1 MAFVVFCLNNPSPHL
16 SKEFLESRA
25 QSLILFSVCLLF
37 HALFYVQRDTH
48 DQRDTNDNWIKI
60 HLVLRI
66 LDTRD
71 NPLD

>member
-1 MAFVVFCLNNPSPHL
+1 MY
-16 SKEFLESRA
+16 KEIHS
-25 QSLILFSVCLLF
+25 
-37 HALFYVQRDTH
+37 
-48 DQRDTNDNWIKI
+48 TNDNWIKI